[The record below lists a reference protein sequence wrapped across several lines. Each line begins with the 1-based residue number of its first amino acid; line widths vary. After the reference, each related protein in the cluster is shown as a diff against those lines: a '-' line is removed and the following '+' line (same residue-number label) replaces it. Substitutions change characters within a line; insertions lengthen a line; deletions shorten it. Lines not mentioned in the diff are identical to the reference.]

1 MIVIH
6 LGLDRLRRV
15 EFTGPAPEREAEFAM
30 WQHLLPLVG
39 RIDAKLR
46 QWDTKVQRQL
56 KREEH
61 VEAAR

>member
-1 MIVIH
+1 
-6 LGLDRLRRV
+6 
-15 EFTGPAPEREAEFAM
+15 M